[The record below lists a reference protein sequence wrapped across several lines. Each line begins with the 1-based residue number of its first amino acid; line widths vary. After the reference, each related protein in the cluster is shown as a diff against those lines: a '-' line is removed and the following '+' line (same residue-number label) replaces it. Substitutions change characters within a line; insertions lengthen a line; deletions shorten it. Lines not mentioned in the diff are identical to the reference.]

1 MDFDMTNIC
10 EMNSIFHKKL
20 KGLVELS
27 ECRTG
32 KLGVYEDEIY
42 VSWNYFQG
50 LQRRFYGESIDTLL
64 IFLTK
69 NIQDYCIF
77 YRMILECQKKFN
89 YAANEVAANEVAANE
104 VAANEVAANEVA
116 ANEVAANEVAA
127 NEVATNEVAANEVA
141 ANEVEAN
148 EVAANEV
155 AANEVAANETKVDDD
170 GEKIDSLEKENSI
183 FAENI
188 VKGLKILQQQY
199 ETNDNRVKIII
210 DLMNMINLSFI
221 S

>member
-1 MDFDMTNIC
+1 MDFDMTNMC

-77 YRMILECQKKFN
+77 YRMILECQQKIN

-104 VAANEVAANEVA
+104 N
-116 ANEVAANEVAA
+116 
-127 NEVATNEVAANEVA
+127 
-141 ANEVEAN
+141 
-148 EVAANEV
+148 
-155 AANEVAANETKVDDD
+155 KVDD

-199 ETNDNRVKIII
+199 ENNDNRVKTII
-210 DLMNMINLSFI
+210 DLMNMINLICCIF
-221 S
+221 

>member
-77 YRMILECQKKFN
+77 YRMILECQQKIN

-127 NEVATNEVAANEVA
+127 NEVAANE
-141 ANEVEAN
+141 N
-148 EVAANEV
+148 
-155 AANEVAANETKVDDD
+155 KVDD

-199 ETNDNRVKIII
+199 ENNDNRVKTII
-210 DLMNMINLSFI
+210 DLMNMINLSCI

>member
-1 MDFDMTNIC
+1 MDFDMTNMC

-77 YRMILECQKKFN
+77 YRMILECQQKIN
-89 YAANEVAANEVAANE
+89 YAANEVEANEVEANEVEANEVAANKVAANEVAANE
-104 VAANEVAANEVA
+104 VAANEVAANKVAANKVA
-116 ANEVAANEVAA
+116 ANEVAANE
-127 NEVATNEVAANEVA
+127 N
-141 ANEVEAN
+141 
-148 EVAANEV
+148 
-155 AANEVAANETKVDDD
+155 KVDD

-199 ETNDNRVKIII
+199 ENNDNRVKTII
-210 DLMNMINLSFI
+210 DLMNMINLSCI